1 MLESEAREK
10 WCDRALVRDIGTK
23 VSFNRLINSNGEA
36 IIPTGTECIASKC
49 MRWIP
54 QEVWRRKV
62 MDDKSGEMLKV
73 SDGDCAYNLQAYE
86 GGEK

>member
-10 WCDRALVRDIGTK
+10 WCDRAIIIGKINK
-23 VSFNRLINSNGEA
+23 VSYNRVRSLDD
-36 IIPTGTECIASKC
+36 IPEGTQCIASKC

-54 QEVWRRKV
+54 CETWRSKVGKV
-62 MDDKSGEMLKV
+62 MDEGESGEMLKV

-86 GGEK
+86 KG